1 MKDLI
6 ARREQ
11 LLQQMAQCDTM
22 EYGSLHAERRPVA
35 GGGLSRPYFK
45 HQAWDQG
52 RNLSQRIPAEDAA
65 GLEAAIANRHRFEQ
79 LAREFLDVT
88 VQLTRRRQDTEA
100 GAKKNV
106 RRWRRP
112 SLRKSSSS

>member
-11 LLQQMAQCDTM
+11 LLQYMADCDPM
-22 EYGSLHAERRPVA
+22 EYGSLHAERRPIA

-45 HQAWDQG
+45 HQVWDQG
-52 RNLSQRIPAEDAA
+52 RNLSQRIPGEDAA
-65 GLEAAIANRHRFEQ
+65 DLAGAITNRQRFEQ
-79 LAREFLDVT
+79 LAREFIDVT
-88 VQLTRRRQDTEA
+88 VQLTRRRQDTA
-100 GAKKNV
+100 SGAKKNA
-106 RRWRRP
+106 RRWQRP

>member
-11 LLQQMAQCDTM
+11 LLQQMARCDTM
-22 EYGSLHAERRPVA
+22 EYGSLQAERRSAA
-35 GGGLSRPYFK
+35 GGGFSRPYYK
-45 HQAWDQG
+45 HQVWEAG
-52 RNLSQRIPAEDAA
+52 RNASQRIPAEEAA
-65 GLEAAIANRHRFEQ
+65 ELEAAIANRHRFEA
-79 LAREFLDVT
+79 LAREFMDVT
-88 VQLTRRRQDTEA
+88 VQWTRRRQDTVG

>member
-1 MKDLI
+1 MKNLI

-11 LLQQMAQCDTM
+11 LLQQMADCDPM
-22 EYGSLHAERRPVA
+22 EYGSLQAERRPVA

-45 HQAWDQG
+45 HQVWDQG
-52 RNLSQRIPAEDAA
+52 RNLSQRIPGQDAA
-65 GLEAAIANRHRFEQ
+65 ALEAAIGNRQRFEQ
-79 LAREFLDVT
+79 LAREFVDVT
-88 VQLTRRRQDTEA
+88 VELTRRREDTEA

-106 RRWRRP
+106 RRWKRP